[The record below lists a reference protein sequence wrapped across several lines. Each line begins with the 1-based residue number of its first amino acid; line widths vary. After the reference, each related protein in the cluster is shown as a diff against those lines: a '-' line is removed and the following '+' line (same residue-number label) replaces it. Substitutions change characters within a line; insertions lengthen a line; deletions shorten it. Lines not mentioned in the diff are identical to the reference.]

1 VALRNKRNFRFWSN
15 APGVVLYR
23 CASLYPFK
31 RGGNSS
37 AVCLWTGGIARIVK
51 STFIADRPAFEL
63 SLYKAT
69 AEREAA
75 LRAYLKDSVMGLSDD
90 NKADKRIIS
99 DDTMLLSLEQ
109 AEKIAPQLAYGRKP
123 VLDDIGTLIDAVGS
137 GSNQG
142 YNSNWRDEDYLA
154 IGRKLQPLIV
164 KEAKLLD
171 AKAINVFTDKNPS
184 GWYFS
189 GWRDCD
195 MVSLKGEGVD
205 GSNAMGVSIKG
216 STNGGGATYRTKRT
230 GADINLA
237 DRADANWV
245 ISFKVNTNGNT
256 KLPDMNFMIYSL
268 DKSQKTKELPLNNKF
283 DAKSSNWQ
291 EIRIP
296 IKDFENGAAFTTF
309 AGFYIRAKGSLDKPF
324 LIDDIKLEPVAK

>member
-1 VALRNKRNFRFWSN
+1 
-15 APGVVLYR
+15 
-23 CASLYPFK
+23 
-31 RGGNSS
+31 
-37 AVCLWTGGIARIVK
+37 
-51 STFIADRPAFEL
+51 
-63 SLYKAT
+63 
-69 AEREAA
+69 
-75 LRAYLKDSVMGLSDD
+75 
-90 NKADKRIIS
+90 
-99 DDTMLLSLEQ
+99 MLLSLEQ